1 MVDYNLYAKSLR
13 QPFQKLCRL
22 RFLNPDGS
30 TAFVLDNAENVRRNK
45 CFIADGSLSVNMQNG
60 QRRTLS
66 VKFDNVDG
74 EFDYNINHIWFGSEV
89 ALDEGLVLLDGT
101 EYYIQ
106 QGIFLLTRPVDSV
119 QPVGRTIEY
128 ALVDK
133 WANLDGT
140 LYGNLEGAYEAP
152 VNTNQFSAIS
162 ALLEEDKGNGYP
174 VDPMPIINGFLGL
187 QIQWDYTPYTLTVD
201 AGRTLADVV
210 TGFVETLAGL
220 VGYDRSG
227 RMRIDPSSDDIDDVT
242 KPVQWTFSMEETT
255 LLGLTY
261 DIKNEEVYND
271 YIVVG
276 EQLKNGSQP
285 YARVQNIDPRSD
297 TNVSRIGRKT
307 KRETA
312 SGYGTVKQC
321 RDLATWRLKRASVL
335 SKAVNISASQIFHIQ
350 ENQIVEVIRTDK
362 AGSPIEK
369 HLVQG
374 FSRPLTSSGAMT
386 ISAISTVDIPDFT
399 VVSIPQGT

>member
-1 MVDYNLYAKSLR
+1 MVDYNLYVKSLR

-187 QIQWDYTPYTLTVD
+187 QIPWDYTPYTLTVD

-227 RMRIDPSSDDIDDVT
+227 RMRIDPSSDDIDDAT

-276 EQLKNGSQP
+276 EQLNNGSQP

-297 TNVSRIGRKT
+297 TNVNRIGRKT

-374 FSRPLTSSGAMT
+374 FSRPLTSNGAMT